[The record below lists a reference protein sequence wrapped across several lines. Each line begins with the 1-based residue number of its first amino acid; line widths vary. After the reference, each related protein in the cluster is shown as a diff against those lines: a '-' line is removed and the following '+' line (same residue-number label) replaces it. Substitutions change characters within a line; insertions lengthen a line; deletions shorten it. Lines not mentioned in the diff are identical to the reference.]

1 MFKNILDVNLLGWFD
16 NIMLI
21 GFKGQLDPTTVL
33 GTESIC
39 SEYRTLTAFTLGWA
53 NSLKNNLEAKAP
65 WTQCN
70 QKGSETSWDLFPL
83 FGGRTCP
90 VCIAQ
95 HLAVCHRWNLSA
107 QEQTCF
113 CFGEKPR
120 ADTTDA
126 RWHVYCPQT
135 PELES
140 VGPQRQGKRLLP
152 ADLCIP
158 ASAVK
163 TREPTWILHVE
174 PCPLPGWKQSLLS
187 LHLFTICAFSWP
199 PVAMSIWCSVGL
211 SYTNIGHLCLFSYP
225 LMIFVCPSLQL
236 FASCVHHL
244 IQMACSLPMSLQLRS
259 IQ

>member
-1 MFKNILDVNLLGWFD
+1 MFKNILDVNLHGRFD

-21 GFKGQLDPTTVL
+21 GFKDQLDPTAVL

-39 SEYRTLTAFTLGWA
+39 SEYRTLAVFTLGWA

-65 WTQCN
+65 RNQSN
-70 QKGSETSWDLFPL
+70 QKGSETRWDLFPL

-95 HLAVCHRWNLSA
+95 HLAVRHWWNLSA

-120 ADTTDA
+120 ADITDA

-135 PELES
+135 PERES

-152 ADLCIP
+152 ADLGIP
-158 ASAVK
+158 ASALK

-174 PCPLPGWKQSLLS
+174 PCALPGWKQSLLS
-187 LHLFTICAFSWP
+187 LTSLHHLCFFLAACGYVHLMFRWTVLHKYLSSVFIFLPLDDICVSIP
-199 PVAMSIWCSVGL
+199 PVVCLMCAP
-211 SYTNIGHLCLFSYP
+211 SYANGVFPSY
-225 LMIFVCPSLQL
+225 VS
-236 FASCVHHL
+236 
-244 IQMACSLPMSLQLRS
+244 
-259 IQ
+259 